1 MLNFLSRLPSIINLS
16 KKRLG
21 RGVGSGKGS
30 KSGRGTTR
38 HQKAR
43 ESIPLHFEGGQGR
56 MVKKY
61 PLLRGKG
68 KNNAVRQ
75 KPYAIS
81 VSKLTVF
88 KEHEV
93 VDIEGLIKHGLLE
106 KKYKKKGVK
115 IVGNGKLAKK
125 LTIKVPMSKSAQKYS
140 YGGDKK

>member
-1 MLNFLSRLPSIINLS
+1 MSNFLSKLPSIVSSS

-30 KSGRGTTR
+30 RSGRGTTR

-68 KNNAVRQ
+68 KNNSVRQ
-75 KPYAIS
+75 KPIAIS
-81 VSKLTVF
+81 VSKLNVF
-88 KEHEV
+88 KENAV
-93 VDIEGLIKHGLLE
+93 VDMEALIKLGFVEE
-106 KKYKKKGVK
+106 KNKKREVK
-115 IVGNGKLAKK
+115 IVGNGKLEKT
-125 LTIKVPMSKSAQKYS
+125 LDIKVPMSRSVQKHS
-140 YGGDKK
+140 YGGNKK